1 MMHLVGQALEVDRSG
16 RDLLLRG
23 VISVGE
29 VTTAGQV
36 QTHDARV
43 RRQEGRID
51 RKVGGAPGVRLHID
65 APLLL
70 IKAESLEGTVL
81 AEVLDLVDD
90 LVATVVARTGL
101 PLRVLV
107 GERGPEALHHRPGSK
122 VLRSNELDGT
132 HLPGLLLLH
141 QCAHS
146 GVRLTQGPVPGERRA
161 GAASGDAL
169 RGDHELGVGIAI
181 GTEDRGL
188 LGSDELEPR
197 QHAHDD
203 LFEVQG
209 VEVQAGCATLEAG
222 LAHGDAELSAPGL
235 EGVVACVSGS
245 SRLHH
250 AGGQARLA

>member
-1 MMHLVGQALEVDRSG
+1 MASAWE
-16 RDLLLRG
+16 
-23 VISVGE
+23 IE
-29 VTTAGQV
+29 A
-36 QTHDARV
+36 HDTGV
-43 RRQEGRID
+43 RRQERGVNGEVRRAARI
-51 RKVGGAPGVRLHID
+51 RLHID

-70 IKAESLEGTVL
+70 IKAEGLQSARL
-81 AEVLDLVDD
+81 AKVLDLVDD
-90 LVATVVARTGL
+90 LVASVIARSRL

-107 GERGPEALHHRPGSK
+107 GEGGTEALHHRPGSK